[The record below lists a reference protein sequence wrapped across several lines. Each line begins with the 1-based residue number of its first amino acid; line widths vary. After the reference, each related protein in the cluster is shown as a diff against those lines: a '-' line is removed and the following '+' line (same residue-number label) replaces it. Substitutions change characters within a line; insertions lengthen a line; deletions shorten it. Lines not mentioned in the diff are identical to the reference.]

1 MRLIFIES
9 DNFVNIISYKY
20 AKRKSKRLDYF
31 IRENDKQNVN
41 TNNIFEKEL
50 PIKEDIIRSEEYS
63 LFPTPYPEP
72 SFQYDAI
79 SQMQIIGN
87 SQQDKRSIF
96 RNSNM
101 YITQSNFDIASS
113 CRKIIN
119 LIESNT
125 AWDIIQPKK
134 QIKLIKENI
143 IQLQI
148 NSSETPIQKLKD
160 SLDQFDISKIK
171 TTSELEEIESKLET
185 VLNQIRIRLGNE
197 SKDPV
202 MEKMLEK
209 YSLLLLD
216 KLDKMGK

>member
-1 MRLIFIES
+1 
-9 DNFVNIISYKY
+9 
-20 AKRKSKRLDYF
+20 
-31 IRENDKQNVN
+31 
-41 TNNIFEKEL
+41 
-50 PIKEDIIRSEEYS
+50 
-63 LFPTPYPEP
+63 
-72 SFQYDAI
+72 
-79 SQMQIIGN
+79 MQIIGN

-113 CRKIIN
+113 CRKLTH

-125 AWDIIQPKK
+125 AWDIIQHKK

-143 IQLQI
+143 IQFQI
-148 NSSETPIQKLKD
+148 NSGETPIQKLKD
-160 SLDQFDISKIK
+160 SLDKFDISKVN
-171 TTSELEEIESKLET
+171 TTSELEEIESKLEN
-185 VLNQIRIRLGNE
+185 VLNQIRVRLGNE